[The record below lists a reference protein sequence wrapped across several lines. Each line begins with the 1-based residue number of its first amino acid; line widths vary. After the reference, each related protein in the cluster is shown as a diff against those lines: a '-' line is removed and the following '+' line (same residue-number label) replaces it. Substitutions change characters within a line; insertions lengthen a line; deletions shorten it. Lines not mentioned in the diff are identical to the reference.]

1 MNNKNAFVSMV
12 KGLAL
17 FGAGFGIGYF
27 ASNCVLGKKIDDI
40 VNDEL
45 NESHEYYSDI
55 INELQDKL
63 DNFVLPEDE
72 NKEKEVKDKIYVK
85 EEVKDEKKDDYD
97 KISDNSDVTY
107 VDYDKIIDNL
117 NYNRYSTDEK
127 GAAKAKPYYISEE
140 EYGDYS
146 DGYEK
151 RMISFFPDDEVF
163 MDSESEEVIDAV
175 RKTFGNDIVS
185 VMESGKE
192 VLIRNEKLKTDYK
205 IFVEHGSYSN
215 FLEEDEWEE

>member
-63 DNFVLPEDE
+63 DNLVLPEDE
-72 NKEKEVKDKIYVK
+72 NKEKEVAPIEKEDKEENKEEDRGDVK
-85 EEVKDEKKDDYD
+85 EEKK
-97 KISDNSDVTY
+97 

-117 NYNRYSTDEK
+117 NYNRYSTDDK

-185 VMESGKE
+185 VMEAGKN

-205 IFVEHGSYSN
+205 IFVEHGSYDN

>member
-1 MNNKNAFVSMV
+1 MNNKNAFVGMV

-17 FGAGFGIGYF
+17 FGAGLGIGYF
-27 ASNCVLGKKIDDI
+27 ASNCILSKKIDDI
-40 VNDEL
+40 VNCEL
-45 NESHEYYSDI
+45 NECHDYYNDI
-55 INELQDKL
+55 INELQEKI
-63 DNFVLPEDE
+63 DNLVLPEDD
-72 NKEKEVKDKIYVK
+72 NKEKEVAPVEEEIKGDNRDDVK
-85 EEVKDEKKDDYD
+85 EEKK
-97 KISDNSDVTY
+97 

-185 VMESGKE
+185 VMESGEE